1 MFFEE
6 FQNDKVSTGYNLE
19 FKIYQNLITKIIK
32 IRLLIK
38 WRKVLWLHLVMQK
51 IDSTK
56 SNLRI
61 EKKV

>member
-56 SNLRI
+56 RNLRI